1 MRLTRPALLL
11 AVFLVEVLFAAVRL
25 GAEQKELLGL
35 VAELGG
41 TLEWNPLRGTGVITV
56 GDDRIAFQLDVPFA
70 VIDYAEKVAIDPP
83 IRKDGAVYLSAEA
96 VIALGDAVARQRLA
110 RAMEQLRIGYILVDP
125 GHGGKDPGAIG
136 SYAAGKSSAEVRE
149 KDVVLP
155 VSRTLGRLLKEA
167 YPDKEIVFTRADDTY
182 VSLEKRADM
191 ANALLAK
198 TGDTVLYLSIHAN
211 STLNKTARPTGFE
224 VWYLPP
230 AYKRTLLE
238 GSASEVDSDLLP
250 ILNSML
256 EEEITVESIVL
267 AREILQGLEGKV
279 GGLSPSR
286 GLKEESWYVVRNAK
300 MPAVLVEL
308 GFISTPE
315 EAARLAEEAYLNDLA
330 EGIYNG
336 LRAFISRFERGGSS
350 RVQ

>member
-1 MRLTRPALLL
+1 MRLTRLATRFLVLLAALLFAGARL
-11 AVFLVEVLFAAVRL
+11 A
-25 GAEQKELLGL
+25 AEQKELLAL
-35 VAELGG
+35 VAEFGG
-41 TLEWNPLRGTGVITV
+41 TLEWNPLRGTGVISI
-56 GDDRIAFQLDVPFA
+56 GDDRIAFQVDVPFA
-70 VIDYAEKVAIDPP
+70 VVDYAEKVAIDPP
-83 IRKDGAVYLSAEA
+83 ARKDGVVYLSVEA
-96 VIALGDAVARQRLA
+96 VSALGDAVGRQRLA
-110 RAMEQLRIGYILVDP
+110 RAMEQLRIGYILIDP

-136 SYAAGKSSAEVRE
+136 GYAAGKTTAEVRE
-149 KDVVLP
+149 KDVVLS
-155 VSRTLGRLLKEA
+155 VCRTLGRMLKA
-167 YPDKEIVFTRADDTY
+167 GFPDKEVLFTRADDTY

-198 TGDTVLYLSIHAN
+198 TGDTVLYVSIHAN
-211 STLNKTARPTGFE
+211 STLSKTSRPTGFE

-238 GSASEVDSDLLP
+238 GGESEVDSDLLP

-279 GGLSPSR
+279 GQVSPSR

-300 MPAVLVEL
+300 MPAVLVEV

-315 EAARLAEEAYLNDLA
+315 EAARLGQEAYLNDLA
-330 EGIYNG
+330 EGMYNG
-336 LRAFISRFERGGSS
+336 VRAFISRFERGGSS